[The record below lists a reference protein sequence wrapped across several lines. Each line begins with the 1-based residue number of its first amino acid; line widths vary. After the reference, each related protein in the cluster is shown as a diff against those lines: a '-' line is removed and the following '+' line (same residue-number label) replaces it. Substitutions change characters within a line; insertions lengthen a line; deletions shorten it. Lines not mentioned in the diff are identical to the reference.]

1 MIDENKFVRLSALI
15 CEPARAKMLWALLD
29 GNAYTASELS
39 VVADVSFTST
49 SNHLNKLLAA
59 DLLRVE
65 ARGKYRYFS
74 FSRPE
79 VAYAVEALANL
90 AKDDASLI
98 KKDRAPI
105 GIKYCRSCYD
115 HLAGEVGVKMVDAL
129 VRQKLIARSEM
140 QFEVTAKGWRWFGV
154 LGIECDMMKNNR
166 RQHVI

>member
-65 ARGKYRYFS
+65 ARGK
-74 FSRPE
+74 
-79 VAYAVEALANL
+79 
-90 AKDDASLI
+90 
-98 KKDRAPI
+98 
-105 GIKYCRSCYD
+105 
-115 HLAGEVGVKMVDAL
+115 
-129 VRQKLIARSEM
+129 
-140 QFEVTAKGWRWFGV
+140 
-154 LGIECDMMKNNR
+154 
-166 RQHVI
+166 